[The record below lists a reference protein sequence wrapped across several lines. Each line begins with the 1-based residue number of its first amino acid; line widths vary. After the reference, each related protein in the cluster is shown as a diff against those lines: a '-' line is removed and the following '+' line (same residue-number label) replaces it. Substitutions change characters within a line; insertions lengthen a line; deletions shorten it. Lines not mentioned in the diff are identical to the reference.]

1 MIVPY
6 GSDEEIEKTQDE
18 IDNSEL
24 NEKDIKLENS
34 EVSVEIMKNN
44 NIFQLDVIKKIFNKI
59 FLAKLRQNLQK
70 F

>member
-44 NIFQLDVIKKIFNKI
+44 NIFQLDVIKKFFNKI
-59 FLAKLRQNLQK
+59 FLAKLRKNLQK